1 MLSTMRSF
9 SQSVLLASTL
19 LTATCQLSAATDSVL
34 ERDVDADV
42 LVARSEFLGFSM
54 YKKGEVEATDLP
66 SSCKTALTQKV
77 LCDNQIADYG
87 GELQW
92 RGYVFTEIT
101 SYESVCDASCGDS
114 IRSYFDGVAKECAG
128 LKVFDQINTFK
139 AGRLLEGWTETCYY
153 DPESGR
159 NCNDGF
165 SGDFEDVYNMPLDE
179 MCSFCY
185 VEHYR
190 IMQKSPYSAY
200 DAFYEHNLQM
210 INEKCGLN
218 NPTEVPF
225 PLDPPQEQDLHCSSK
240 IYHLI
245 QAGETCTSIAKDY
258 DVPEHL
264 ILDSYSFQYGGWT
277 YEVGCDEFR
286 AGLKMCI
293 PEKDYCETHYYH
305 TSKEGDTCASI
316 AKAYGV
322 ASYDLTYQNEGKI
335 NDCNSIPPGL
345 TLCMPPACDTYELQA
360 GDTCHDLEIRFNIT
374 SPELLGY
381 NGWIN
386 DDCSNLDTGRMN
398 DGGIVCSSIPIYG
411 DGEDYTAPDDGTSSE
426 DEVASSTVFM
436 TSITRSS
443 PSEATTAAV
452 TDGHTRPTGS
462 VGDVAKTSS
471 EPSGG
476 KITAQTTGASA
487 AATTTN
493 ASTDRVSAAMMMMH
507 VSKWQIIALAF
518 TATLFSYTL

>member
-1 MLSTMRSF
+1 MLPTMPSTSH
-9 SQSVLLASTL
+9 SVLLASAL
-19 LTATCQLSAATDSVL
+19 LLATCQLSVATDLAVD
-34 ERDVDADV
+34 RDVDAEI
-42 LVARSEFLGFSM
+42 LIPRSDFVGFSM
-54 YKKGEVEATDLP
+54 YKKGLVEATDLP
-66 SSCKTALTQKV
+66 SSCKTALTQKI

-92 RGYVFTEIT
+92 RGYVFTAIS
-101 SYESVCDASCGDS
+101 SYESVCDTSCGDS
-114 IRSYFDGVAKECAG
+114 IRSYYDGVAKECAG
-128 LKVFDQINTFK
+128 LRVFDQINTLD

-159 NCNDGF
+159 NCNDK
-165 SGDFEDVYNMPLDE
+165 DE

-200 DAFYEHNLQM
+200 NAFYEHNLQM

-225 PLDPPQEQDLHCSSK
+225 PLDPPQEQDLYCSSK
-240 IYHLI
+240 TYHLI

-258 DVPEHL
+258 DVPQHL

-286 AGLKMCI
+286 AGLEMCI
-293 PEKDYCETHYYH
+293 PEKDYCETDYYH
-305 TSKEGDTCASI
+305 NSKEGDTCASI

-322 ASYDLTYQNEGKI
+322 ASYDLAYTNEGKI

-398 DGGIVCSSIPIYG
+398 DGGIVCSSIPTYG

-426 DEVASSTVFM
+426 DGVASSTVLM
-436 TSITRSS
+436 TSMTRGSS
-443 PSEATTAAV
+443 SEATSAAV

-462 VGDVAKTSS
+462 AGDVASS
-471 EPSGG
+471 SSKPSGG
-476 KITAQTTGASA
+476 KVAAQTTGASA
-487 AATTTN
+487 TATTTTSADN
-493 ASTDRVSAAMMMMH
+493 VSAAMMMG
-507 VSKWQIIALAF
+507 VSKWQITTLAF